1 MAIQPGQPQSIGGVL
16 DTSFQL
22 YKSSM
27 GVVWPLCL
35 LLILAGSP
43 PTLYLLSQGGTALV
57 STDPNAMFVL
67 MTRPGYWLVNVLSML
82 LSLWVLGALFLKM
95 NAIGAGTD
103 LGNGAVLQAAVRRA
117 PGMLILSLLFV
128 IAILIGLVLLIVPG
142 LILGGSLILGW
153 TVLMLEGKGPVAA
166 LADSHRLVWGNWWRT
181 AAILTVGFIVLCVIY
196 FAVAALVGVVLPLMT
211 LGLEDLLLYS
221 LVSTLLI
228 GIVINLLVTP
238 YYVALLLAIY
248 WDLKL
253 RKEGGDLAA
262 RVSALGAA

>member
-16 DTSFQL
+16 DISFQL
-22 YKSSM
+22 YKSSI
-27 GVVWPLCL
+27 GLVWPLCL

-43 PTLYLLSQGGTALV
+43 QYLYMLVEGTGAFT
-57 STDPNAMFVL
+57 STDPSAMFAL
-67 MTRPGYWLVNVLSML
+67 MARPGYWLINLLSML

-95 NAIGAGTD
+95 NAIGAGTE
-103 LGNGAVLQAAVRRA
+103 LGTRAALQAAVRRA
-117 PGMLILSLLFV
+117 PWMLILSLLFA
-128 IAILIGLVLLIVPG
+128 IAIVVG
-142 LILGGSLILGW
+142 LILLFVPGFILMVSLILGW
-153 TVLMLEGKGPVAA
+153 TVLLLEGKGPVAA

-181 AAILTVGFIVLCVIY
+181 AAILTVGFIVLCVVY
-196 FAVAALVGVVLPLMT
+196 FAVGALVGVVLPLMT
-211 LGLEDLLLYS
+211 LSMQDILLYT
-221 LVSTLLI
+221 LVSTVLM
-228 GIVINLLVTP
+228 GVVINLLVTP